1 MDIKSMCVY
10 CGSSAGKRAV
20 FTNAAQALGRE
31 LAARKIDIVYGGS
44 HRGLMGALADAAL
57 RSGGHVA
64 GIIPQSLMDLEIAHR
79 GLSELHIVHSMHE
92 RKAEMSRRAD
102 AFLILPGA
110 WGTLDELCEAL
121 TWAQLGIHHK
131 PCGLWNVD
139 GYYDLLLQFLAHAV
153 DEKFLKPDDRDLLLV
168 SADLN
173 DLLGKMAE
181 FIPKVTQVPGKL
193 QDSEAGTA

>member
-1 MDIKSMCVY
+1 MDIKSICVY
-10 CGSSAGKRAV
+10 CGSSAGKRAI
-20 FTNAAQALGRE
+20 FAGAADALGTE
-31 LAARKIDIVYGGS
+31 LAARKIEIVYGGS
-44 HRGLMGALADAAL
+44 HRGLMGAMADAAL
-57 RSGGHVA
+57 RAGGRVA
-64 GIIPQSLMDLEIAHR
+64 GIIPQSLVDLEIAHR

-168 SADLN
+168 SEDLN
-173 DLLGKMAE
+173 DLLSKMAE
-181 FIPKVTQVPGKL
+181 FRPKVMQVPGKF
-193 QDSEAGTA
+193 

>member
-1 MDIKSMCVY
+1 MDIKSICVY

-20 FTNAAQALGRE
+20 FAGAAEALGRE
-31 LAARKIDIVYGGS
+31 LAARKIEIVYGGS

-57 RSGGHVA
+57 QGGGRVA
-64 GIIPQSLMDLEIAHR
+64 GIIPQSLVDLEIAHR

-110 WGTLDELCEAL
+110 WGTLDEFCEAL

-131 PCGLWNVD
+131 PCGLWNVG

-173 DLLGKMAE
+173 DLLGKMAA
-181 FIPKVTQVPGKL
+181 FRPKLMQVPGKL
-193 QDSEAGTA
+193 QSSDAI

>member
-1 MDIKSMCVY
+1 MDIKSICVY
-10 CGSSAGKRAV
+10 CGSSPGKRAV
-20 FTNAAQALGRE
+20 FVAAAEALGRE
-31 LAARKIDIVYGGS
+31 LAQRKIEIIYGGG

-57 RSGGHVA
+57 KTGGRVV
-64 GIIPQSLMDLEIAHR
+64 GIIPQSLVDQEIAHR
-79 GLSELHIVHSMHE
+79 GLSQLHIVHSMHE

-131 PCGLWNVD
+131 PCGLWNVA

-153 DEKFLKPDDRDLLLV
+153 EEKFLKAEDLDLLLV
-168 SADLN
+168 ANDMH
-173 DLLGKMAE
+173 DLLNTMME
-181 FIPKVTQVPGKL
+181 FKPRDETAVPPKLSNREQ
-193 QDSEAGTA
+193 

>member
-1 MDIKSMCVY
+1 MDIKSICVY
-10 CGSSAGKRAV
+10 CGSSAGKRTV
-20 FTNAAQALGRE
+20 FAAAAEALGRE
-31 LAARKIDIVYGGS
+31 LAARKIEIVYGGG

-57 RSGGHVA
+57 RAGGRVA
-64 GIIPQSLMDLEIAHR
+64 GIIPQSLVDLEIAHR

-131 PCGLWNVD
+131 PCGLWNVG

-168 SADLN
+168 SADLH
-173 DLLGKMAE
+173 DLLCKMTE
-181 FIPKVTQVPGKL
+181 FRPKLMRVPGKL
-193 QDSEAGTA
+193 QDSDAL